1 MPVVGRSEVH
11 AYGEHGRSGAQT
23 EHGRARRQRGS
34 FSEELGVDPGVLPS
48 AWKAAALSLICF
60 IFGALLPVVPWY
72 VGSGNGAKFASVLIG
87 VVAAA
92 VVGAII
98 GRSAEKKVW
107 WSSLRQV
114 LILIVA
120 CGVTYLI
127 GSLFDVAIS

>member
-1 MPVVGRSEVH
+1 V
-11 AYGEHGRSGAQT
+11 
-23 EHGRARRQRGS
+23 
-34 FSEELGVDPGVLPS
+34 
-48 AWKAAALSLICF
+48 I
-60 IFGALLPVVPWY
+60 PWY
-72 VGSGNGAKFASVLIG
+72 IGSGNGAKAASVIIG

-92 VVGAII
+92 LVGAVI

-127 GSLFDVAIS
+127 GSLFNVAVA